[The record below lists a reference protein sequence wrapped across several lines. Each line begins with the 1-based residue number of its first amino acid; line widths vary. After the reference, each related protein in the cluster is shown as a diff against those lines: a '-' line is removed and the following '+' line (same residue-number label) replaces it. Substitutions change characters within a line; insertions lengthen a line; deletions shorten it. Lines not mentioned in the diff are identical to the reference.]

1 MRRTRPSFVLYA
13 IRMVTE
19 RIVRVRAY
27 KRFRNGRI
35 ERVRSHY
42 RKY

>member
-13 IRMVTE
+13 IRMVKE